1 MTFDTVPQPGHDA
14 SCVDEPVTIG
24 ELIQARREAAGLSK
38 AALARDLGTSY
49 QRIILWES
57 DKHAPSPEYA
67 DALAGALGGT
77 PADYMEPPYEPLR
90 IREELVQL
98 RSDQGALADAVARL
112 GEGVRAIADSV
123 EALDRRVRALEGPHS
138 AEQQSQ

>member
-49 QRIILWES
+49 QRVILWEG
-57 DKHAPSPEYA
+57 DKHVPSPEYA
-67 DALAGALGGT
+67 EALARALGGE
-77 PADYMEPPYEPLR
+77 ASDYMDPPYEPLR
-90 IREELVQL
+90 MREEI
-98 RSDQGALADAVARL
+98 GELADAVARQA
-112 GEGVRAIADSV
+112 EGLQALADAV
-123 EALDRRVRALEGPHS
+123 EDLDQRVRDLEGPHN
-138 AEQQSQ
+138 AEQQSR